1 MVGDAFA
8 KVAGFAFVV
17 LVARGL
23 GTEQYGYLNFA
34 LSFVPLFLII
44 ATWGLNDAVFRDVAH
59 DKSRLSPLFASG
71 VRLRVG
77 MGVLALGLAIATSP
91 FFVDRGEPF
100 WTVVLIGLALL
111 LDELSG
117 FVSTVFKAFEAMRFR
132 AMRIAINRVAT
143 LLLAGAAVA
152 LGGSLVPVSGAYLL
166 GSAVALVFSVVAL
179 RRYFPPISLGDWSRT
194 EASALLRRGA
204 PLALAAVASMA
215 VFRIDAVM
223 IQAIDGPR
231 DVAMY
236 GIAYR
241 FLDSLL
247 FVAWG
252 FASLAVPRMAPDRP
266 GAELSRVFSATWML
280 TLFFYLPLA
289 VGAPFAA
296 EWTVQTVFGER
307 YLPAAAAVPWLL
319 WGGVAYATAY
329 LCRMGLLALARRREI
344 AWIALVALVVNLVG
358 NAIAIP
364 TFGFV
369 GAAAV
374 TLLSGGIEALVL
386 ATVLVRATR
395 SASGLS
401 LVMAPVAA
409 SLVMGAAL
417 LVTGVRD
424 LAAIA
429 VGAGVYL
436 FSMAGALFVVKPQR
450 IRNSLARP
458 VGGS

>member
-8 KVAGFAFVV
+8 KVAGFVFVV
-17 LVARGL
+17 LIARGL
-23 GTEQYGYLNFA
+23 GTEEYGYLNFA
-34 LSFVPLFLII
+34 LSFVPLFLIV

-59 DKSRLSPLFASG
+59 DKTRLSPLFASG
-71 VRLRVG
+71 IRLRVA
-77 MGVLALGLAIATSP
+77 MGVLALGFAVAVSP
-91 FFVDRGEPF
+91 FFVEAGDAF
-100 WTVVLIGLALL
+100 WAVVLIGLALL

-132 AMRIAINRVAT
+132 AMRIAINRIAT
-143 LLLAGAAVA
+143 LLLAGAVVA
-152 LGGSLVPVSGAYLL
+152 LGGSLLPVSGAYLL
-166 GSAVALVFSVVAL
+166 GSLVALVFSVVAL
-179 RRYFPPISLGDWSRT
+179 RRYFPPISLGDWDRA
-194 EASALLRRGA
+194 EASALLKRGA

-252 FASLAVPRMAPDRP
+252 FASLAVPRMAPGRP
-266 GAELSRVFSATWML
+266 GAEMTRVFGATWML

-296 EWTVQTVFGER
+296 EWTVETVFGER
-307 YLPAAAAVPWLL
+307 YLPAAVAVPWLL
-319 WGGVAYATAY
+319 WAGVAYATAY
-329 LCRMGLLALARRREI
+329 LCRMGLLALGRRREM
-344 AWIALVALVVNLVG
+344 ASIALVALVVNLVG

-374 TLLSGGIEALVL
+374 TLLSGGVEALVL
-386 ATVLVRATR
+386 TVVLIRATG
-395 SASGLS
+395 SAAGLS
-401 LVMAPVAA
+401 LLAAPFAA

-417 LVTGVRD
+417 VISGARD
-424 LAAIA
+424 LAAIV

-436 FSMAGALFVVKPQR
+436 LSMAGVLVVVKPQT
-450 IRNSLARP
+450 IRAALARP
-458 VGGS
+458 TAKP